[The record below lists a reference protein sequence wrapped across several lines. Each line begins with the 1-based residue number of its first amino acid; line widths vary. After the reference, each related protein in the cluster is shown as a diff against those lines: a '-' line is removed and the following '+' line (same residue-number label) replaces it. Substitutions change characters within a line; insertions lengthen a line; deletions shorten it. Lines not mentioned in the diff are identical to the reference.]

1 MIFNTHFMTSN
12 CKNRILVCSRL
23 SQSLPGLTWLMLKY
37 GTLLAQ
43 FYNISVINISL
54 KLCGPNW
61 SVEKCCFHKLLYF
74 ILYIVMYKTNLQV
87 QQKKERKNNLEW
99 NRCITASLKSKI
111 LKNEWPIFFSQFLI
125 LHLSIIRKKCS
136 L

>member
-61 SVEKCCFHKLLYF
+61 CVEKCCFHELLYF

-99 NRCITASLKSKI
+99 NRCITASLNQKSSKT
-111 LKNEWPIFFSQFLI
+111 NDQYFFTIPYFTSFNN
-125 LHLSIIRKKCS
+125 KKKM
-136 L
+136 

>member
-111 LKNEWPIFFSQFLI
+111 LKNEWPIFF
-125 LHLSIIRKKCS
+125 HNS
-136 L
+136 LFYIFQ

>member
-1 MIFNTHFMTSN
+1 
-12 CKNRILVCSRL
+12 
-23 SQSLPGLTWLMLKY
+23 MLKY

-61 SVEKCCFHKLLYF
+61 SVEKCCFHELLYF

-87 QQKKERKNNLEW
+87 QQKKKKEK
-99 NRCITASLKSKI
+99 TI
-111 LKNEWPIFFSQFLI
+111 LNEIDV
-125 LHLSIIRKKCS
+125 
-136 L
+136 

>member
-61 SVEKCCFHKLLYF
+61 CVEKFCFHELLYF

-99 NRCITASLKSKI
+99 NRCITASLNQKSSKT
-111 LKNEWPIFFSQFLI
+111 NDQYFFTIPYFTSFNN
-125 LHLSIIRKKCS
+125 KKKM
-136 L
+136 